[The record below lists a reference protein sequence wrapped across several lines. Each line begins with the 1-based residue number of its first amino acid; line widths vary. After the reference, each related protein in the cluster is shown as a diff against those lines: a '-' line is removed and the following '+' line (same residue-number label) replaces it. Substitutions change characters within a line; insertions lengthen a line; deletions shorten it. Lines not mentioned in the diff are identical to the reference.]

1 MTRGGRAS
9 RRAVIVAAD
18 RGRIMLSGIRVVE
31 LASYVAGPGACG
43 ILSDWGAEVIKVEPP
58 AGDPFRHFFT
68 SLGRDDTENR
78 VFDTDNRGKRS
89 IALDLTEAGDAEVLR
104 RLLATADVFVTN
116 TRPASLERLGI
127 GWEQLKAIKPDL
139 IFANFTGY
147 GAAGAEA
154 DKPGF
159 DITAFWAR
167 SGLCALTSVK
177 GGDPAQLRT
186 GIGDHMSAMGLVAGI
201 MGALFHRERT
211 GEGQKLE
218 TSLLRMGVYAASSE
232 HAVQLQMGKLA
243 STKARADTLNPLN
256 NFFRTADDQ
265 WFVTVPR
272 QGSGDW
278 PRLARAIGQPELLD
292 DPRFAGVRERRAN
305 GPALVALLDAAFGAM
320 GWAEVQVALEAEK
333 LIFGPVQSVAQ
344 ATRDPQAAAA
354 GCYVEAARI
363 DGDPIR
369 LPATP
374 IDFERYTPVTRL
386 APGLDADGAAI
397 REELGFVAEAE
408 APAI

>member
-1 MTRGGRAS
+1 
-9 RRAVIVAAD
+9 
-18 RGRIMLSGIRVVE
+18 MLNGIRVVE

-43 ILSDWGAEVIKVEPP
+43 ILSDWGAEVIKVEPRE
-58 AGDPFRHFFT
+58 GDPFRQFFT

-89 IALDLTEAGDAEVLR
+89 IALDLTDSGDAEVLR
-104 RLLATADVFVTN
+104 RLIATADVFVTN

-147 GAAGAEA
+147 GAAGPEA

-167 SGLCALTSVK
+167 SGLCSLTSVK
-177 GGDPAQLRT
+177 DADPAPLRT
-186 GIGDHMSAMGLVAGI
+186 GIGDHMAAMGLVSGI
-201 MGALFHRERT
+201 MAALFHRERT

-232 HAVQLQMGKLA
+232 HAVQLQLNKLA
-243 STKARADTLNPLN
+243 STKARPEVVNVLN
-256 NFFRTADDQ
+256 NFFRTADGQ

-278 PRLARAIGQPELLD
+278 PKLARAIGQPELVE
-292 DPRFAGVRERRAN
+292 DPRFRGVRDRRAN
-305 GPALVALLDAAFGAM
+305 GAALLAVLDEAFGAM
-320 GWAEVQVALEAEK
+320 SWAEVQAALEAEK
-333 LIFGPVQSVAQ
+333 LIYGPVQTVGQ
-344 ATRDPQAAAA
+344 ATRDPQAIAA
-354 GCYVEAARI
+354 GCYVDLEAP
-363 DGDPIR
+363 DGRTIR

-374 IDFERYTPVTRL
+374 IDFEAHRPTSRL
-386 APGLDADGAAI
+386 APALDADGPAI
-397 REELGFVAEAE
+397 RAELGLE
-408 APAI
+408 PAKTAASG

>member
-1 MTRGGRAS
+1 
-9 RRAVIVAAD
+9 
-18 RGRIMLSGIRVVE
+18 MLNGIRVVE

-43 ILSDWGAEVIKVEPP
+43 ILSDWGAEVIKVEPRT
-58 AGDPFRHFFT
+58 GDPFRQFFG
-68 SLGRDDTENR
+68 SIGLDNLENR
-78 VFDTDNRGKRS
+78 VFDNDNRGKRS
-89 IALDLTEAGDAEVLR
+89 IALDLNDAEDAEVLR
-104 RLLATADVFVTN
+104 RLVATADVFVTN
-116 TRPASLERLGI
+116 SRPASLERLGL
-127 GWEQLKAIKPDL
+127 GWDQLKAMKPDL
-139 IFANFTGY
+139 ILANFTGY
-147 GAAGAEA
+147 GSSGADA

-167 SGLCALTSVK
+167 SGLCSLTSVK

-232 HAVQLQMGKLA
+232 HAIQLQMNKLA
-243 STKARADTLNPLN
+243 STKPRAETVNPLN

-278 PRLARAIGQPELLD
+278 PRVARAIGRPDLLD
-292 DPRFAGVRERRAN
+292 DPRFTGVRDRRTN
-305 GPALVALLDAAFGAM
+305 GAALVALLDAAFGAM
-320 GWAEVQVALEAEK
+320 TWAEAQAALEAEN
-333 LIFGPVQSVAQ
+333 LIFGPVQTVAQ
-344 ATRDPQAAAA
+344 TTRDPQAIAA
-354 GCYVEAARI
+354 GCYI
-363 DGDPIR
+363 DVAGTDGTPIR

-374 IDFERYTPVTRL
+374 IDFEAYRPVPRL
-386 APGLDADGAAI
+386 SPALDADGAAI
-397 REELGFVAEAE
+397 RAELGIAVAGTA
-408 APAI
+408 A